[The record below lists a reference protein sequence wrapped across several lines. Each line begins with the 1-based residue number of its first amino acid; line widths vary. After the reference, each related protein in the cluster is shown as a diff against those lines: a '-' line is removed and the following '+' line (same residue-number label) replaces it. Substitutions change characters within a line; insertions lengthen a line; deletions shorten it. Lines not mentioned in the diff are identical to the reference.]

1 MWSLGLGGGSILEPR
16 WDLRKFSTANVARVG
31 QGTRGSAGWQAEVLA
46 EVSMS
51 SFPTTRATASVITL
65 GLF

>member
-1 MWSLGLGGGSILEPR
+1 MLGKE
-16 WDLRKFSTANVARVG
+16 
-31 QGTRGSAGWQAEVLA
+31 RGEEQAEVLA